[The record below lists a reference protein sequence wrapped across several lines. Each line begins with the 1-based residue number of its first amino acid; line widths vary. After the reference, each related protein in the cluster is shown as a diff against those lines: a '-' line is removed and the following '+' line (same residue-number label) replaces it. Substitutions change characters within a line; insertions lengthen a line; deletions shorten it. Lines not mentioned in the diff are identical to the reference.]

1 MSELPSWK
9 ENDICNVNIES
20 KYHSIDPDKYK
31 FIVWNKGETE
41 EMPMCD
47 WFAYLQRVVCAEL
60 EIKER
65 VPYTWV
71 LSESKLLNEYIDSIE
86 PPTYIGGKKLSTA
99 AIMCDWNS
107 DEYRRYAIR
116 FIEQEYNKVLERIY
130 MQEEPYEID
139 KEWDE
144 KVPCIFSDGYDVH
157 HYSVHLKFK
166 IVPKEVEL

>member
-71 LSESKLLNEYIDSIE
+71 LSENKLLNEYIDSIE

-116 FIEQEYNKVLERIY
+116 FLEQEYNKVLERIY
-130 MQEEPYEID
+130 IQEEPYEID

-144 KVPCIFSDGYDVH
+144 KVPCIFSDGYDTYH
-157 HYSVHLKFK
+157 RSVHLKFK
-166 IVPKEVEL
+166 IVHKEVEL